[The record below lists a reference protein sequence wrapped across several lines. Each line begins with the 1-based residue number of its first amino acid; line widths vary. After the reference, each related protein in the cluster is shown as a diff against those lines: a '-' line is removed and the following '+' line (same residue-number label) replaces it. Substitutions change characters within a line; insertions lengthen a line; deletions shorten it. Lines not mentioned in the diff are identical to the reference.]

1 MTDSKTPA
9 SAKPK
14 TPASTKA
21 KTPASAKAKTPAST
35 KSESAKPSKSHEL
48 SLPANFI
55 QRELSLIDFQ
65 KRVLAQSMDPTTP
78 LLERIRFLV
87 ITATNLDEFF
97 EIRVSGLKQRIRYGA
112 TSTDESGMTSHEVLD
127 AVGER
132 VRKLIK
138 EQYRI
143 LNQELLPALETEGVR
158 LLRRELWTAGQ
169 VRWIHKYF
177 QEQVLSV
184 LTPIGL
190 DPAHPFPQ
198 TLGKSLNF
206 IVELE
211 GQDGFGRE
219 IPKAIVQVPRSLP
232 RLIELPRNLT
242 RGYQGFVLLSSVVH
256 AHIDELFRGLTVKES
271 HQFRITRDSDL
282 WVDPEEVQ
290 DLLNTIRGELSSR
303 NFSTAVR
310 LEVPLTCSPELA
322 NFLLERF
329 GMEPGDLYRV
339 DGPVNLYR
347 LAALIDRIERP
358 DLKYQSFVPGVPKRV
373 ANNERSLF
381 SVMRAG
387 NVLFHHPYQSFAP
400 IVELL
405 ELAAVDEHVLAIK
418 MTLYRT
424 GSDSPVIEALQRA
437 ARAGKDVTVV
447 IELRARFDEA
457 ANIDFAQR
465 LQEVGAK
472 VVYGIV
478 GYKTH
483 SKMLLIVRRENRKL
497 RYYAHLGTGN
507 YHSGTSRLYTDFGM
521 LTADEQIGDD
531 MRKLFMQLTGTGEKV
546 RLKKL
551 LTSPFRLHKA
561 LLRLI
566 EAEAEAATRGEPAS
580 IRIKVNSINDP
591 KIIKALYAAGC
602 AGVEIE
608 MVVRGICCL
617 RPGVPG
623 VSENIRV
630 RSVVGRFLEHS
641 RVFCFHAGG
650 AEQVYLGSADLLG
663 RNLHGRVEVVFPV
676 EEGRHKR
683 RVLREAFSIHAD
695 LPGDSWTLRSDG
707 NWRRVHSARETAR
720 SSQLKLL
727 SKMARES

>member
-1 MTDSKTPA
+1 MTESKDTATSMDANSPPPTPDLGA
-9 SAKPK
+9 P
-14 TPASTKA
+14 
-21 KTPASAKAKTPAST
+21 
-35 KSESAKPSKSHEL
+35 E
-48 SLPANFI
+48 NFI

-65 KRVLAQSMDPTTP
+65 KRVLGQSMDPTTP

-112 TSTDESGMTSHEVLD
+112 TSTDESGMTTSEVL
-127 AVGER
+127 AEIGVR
-132 VRKLIK
+132 LRKLVK

-143 LNQELLPALETEGVR
+143 LNADLLPELETEGVR
-158 LLRRELWTAGQ
+158 ILRRELWTEGQ
-169 VRWIHKYF
+169 ASWIHKYF
-177 QEQVLSV
+177 QEQVLPI

-219 IPKAIVQVPRSLP
+219 IPRAIVQVPRSLP
-232 RLIELPRNLT
+232 RVIELPRNLT
-242 RGYQGFVLLSSVVH
+242 RGYQGFVLLSSIVH
-256 AHIDELFRGLTVKES
+256 AHIDELFRGLTVIDAN
-271 HQFRITRDSDL
+271 QFRITRDSDL

-290 DLLNTIRGELSSR
+290 DLLNSIRGELSSR

-310 LEVPLTCSPELA
+310 LELPLRCSRDIA

-347 LAALIDRIERP
+347 LAALYDRIDRP
-358 DLKYQSFVPGVPKRV
+358 DLKYKPFVPGVPKRL
-373 ANNERSLF
+373 AGKNKDLF
-381 SVMRAG
+381 GVMRAG
-387 NVLFHHPYQSFAP
+387 NVLFHHPYQTFTP
-400 IVELL
+400 IIELL
-405 ELAAVDEHVLAIK
+405 DLAASDDKVLAIK

-424 GSDSPVIEALQRA
+424 GSDSPVIAALQRA

-465 LQEVGAK
+465 LQDVGAK

-478 GYKTH
+478 GFKTH
-483 SKMLLIVRRENRKL
+483 CKMLLIVRRENRKL
-497 RYYAHLGTGN
+497 RYYGHLATGN
-507 YHSGTSRLYTDFGM
+507 YHAGTSRLYTDFGL
-521 LTADEQIGDD
+521 LTSDEEIGED
-531 MRKLFMQLTGTGEKV
+531 MQKLFMQLTGTGEKV

-551 LTSPFRLHKA
+551 LSSPFQLHKA
-561 LLRLI
+561 LVRLI
-566 EAEAEAATRGEPAS
+566 EAEAEAAARGEPAF
-580 IRIKVNSINDP
+580 IRIKVNSINEP
-591 KIIKALYAAGC
+591 KIIKALYAASA
-602 AGVEIE
+602 AGVEID
-608 MVVRGICCL
+608 MIVRGVCCL
-617 RPGVPG
+617 RPGISG

-641 RVFCFHAGG
+641 RVFSFHAGG
-650 AEQVYLGSADLLG
+650 NELVFLGSADLLG
-663 RNLHGRVEVVFPV
+663 RNLFGRVEVVFPV

-683 RVLREAFSIHAD
+683 RVLREAFGIHKD
-695 LPGDSWTLRSDG
+695 LPGDSWALRSDG
-707 NWRRVHSARETAR
+707 HWRRVQPARDTAR